1 MLFSVLGPLE
11 VRHKDKPLRLGG
23 VKQRATLAY
32 LLLHPN
38 SVVPASQ
45 LLDALWPNEAM
56 PTSARKILHNAVWS
70 LRNLFPDDNSESIA
84 LIRRPPGY
92 VLEVDTDCIDL
103 HRFYHLAD
111 LGRAAATAVD
121 LDTAAARLAES
132 LSLWRGS
139 PLSDLTEH
147 GVDWPEL
154 AAAEDARMSVSEDY
168 FEIELARGNHA
179 KVVDALS
186 ALADSGQLR
195 ERSCGQLMLALY
207 RGRRPSDALA
217 VYTAWR
223 NSLIENYGLEPGFE
237 LQQLQQAILLQSPS
251 LTLPD
256 VEPPRHEPMVVV
268 TTTDE
273 ITRSTV
279 LSVQIEPG
287 GTEDSTTD
295 NPTMGERYLPAIRAT
310 AESLGGVVIG
320 VIGTTVM
327 TAFPEPCE
335 VSEVVSAAIQPPE
348 WITTVPAEFAS
359 RVKPRFRAAV
369 VTGEAERRVP
379 RAYADLRNSSRY
391 ADLFDECERLLLNA
405 PYGVVVVSE
414 RTRRETEHLIRY
426 RQQPTGHWHA
436 ESAGT
441 ADGPDAETDP
451 DVRMLLGLRE
461 RVRHRRASHLVAVVA
476 PAAASAR
483 RVARMFRNSIRGQGD
498 SELVLC
504 ARFGGAD
511 HLETHRTMLAAA
523 CGFRVDDAHGWI
535 SAKLADA
542 VGHPL
547 RPPVSARKLAA
558 ALYPLA
564 TSTGTDEPVQVRE
577 MLAAWTELLCAK
589 AGLRPTTVV
598 FEDAHLADQV
608 TLNFL
613 ETLLDSAERAP
624 LLVVLTGE
632 GSLAH
637 SRFARIASTREST
650 LITSDIRPGRRPAN
664 RRRATAH
671 LTATTDLHPATIA
684 AS

>member
-1 MLFSVLGPLE
+1 M
-11 VRHKDKPLRLGG
+11 
-23 VKQRATLAY
+23 KQRATLAY

-70 LRNLFPDDNSESIA
+70 LRNLFPVGNSEPIA

-92 VLEVDTDCIDL
+92 VLEVDTNRIDL
-103 HRFYHLAD
+103 HRFYQLAD
-111 LGRAAATAVD
+111 QGRTAATAGD
-121 LDTAAARLAES
+121 LDAAAVRLAES

-139 PLSDLTEH
+139 ALSDLTEH
-147 GVDWPEL
+147 GIDWPEL

-179 KVVDALS
+179 KVVDSLS

-207 RGRRPSDALA
+207 RGRRPSEALA

-223 NSLIENYGLEPGFE
+223 NSLIENYGLEPGSE

-256 VEPPRHEPMVVV
+256 AEPPHHEPITVVAP
-268 TTTDE
+268 TDE

-279 LSVQIEPG
+279 LSVQIEAG
-287 GTEDSTTD
+287 GTEDSIAD

-310 AESLGGVVIG
+310 AESLGGIVVG

-335 VSEVVSAAIQPPE
+335 VSEVVAAAMQPHE
-348 WITTVPAEFAS
+348 WITTARTEFAS
-359 RVKPRFRAAV
+359 RIKPRFRAAV
-369 VTGEAERRVP
+369 VTGEAEGRVP

-391 ADLFDECERLLLNA
+391 ADLFDECERLLLEA
-405 PYGVVVVSE
+405 PYGVVTVSE
-414 RTRRETEHLIRY
+414 RTRLETEHVIRY
-426 RQQPTGHWHA
+426 RRQPTGHWLA
-436 ESAGT
+436 VGIDT

-451 DVRMLLGLRE
+451 DVRMLFGLRE
-461 RVRHRRASHLVAVVA
+461 RVRQRAASHLVAVVA
-476 PAAASAR
+476 PAATSAR
-483 RVARMFRNSIRGQGD
+483 RVARTFRNTLRGQGD
-498 SELVLC
+498 SELILC
-504 ARFGGAD
+504 ARFGGGD
-511 HLETHRTMLAAA
+511 QLETHRTMLAAA
-523 CGFRVDDAHGWI
+523 CGFRVGDTPAWI

-542 VGHPL
+542 AGHPL
-547 RPPVSARKLAA
+547 RPPVAARKLAE

-564 TSTGTDEPVQVRE
+564 TETGTDDPVQVRV
-577 MLAAWTELLCAK
+577 MLTAWTELLCAK
-589 AGLRPTTVV
+589 AGLWPTTLI

-608 TLNFL
+608 NLDFL
-613 ETLLDSAERAP
+613 ETLLDSAEHAP

-637 SRFARIASTREST
+637 SRFARIAGTREST
-650 LITSDIRPGRRPAN
+650 LITSDIRPGRRPSH
-664 RRRATAH
+664 RRPTTAH
-671 LTATTDLHPATIA
+671 LTATTDQHATAIA